1 MQYEGLHRPESDP
14 ATTANCGIGKSML
27 CFDMTKTES
36 RRLRTVAAMALGFAL
51 AAASIPGA
59 AEEIDLEK
67 LLSDDWSNAA
77 ADVDGDTDAEA
88 EDQLSASY
96 CDAYGPDY
104 ELVPGTTT
112 CIRVGGH
119 VQMDVYIRGRR

>member
-1 MQYEGLHRPESDP
+1 MIRIPFALLL
-14 ATTANCGIGKSML
+14 AL
-27 CFDMTKTES
+27 
-36 RRLRTVAAMALGFAL
+36 AAMALPA
-51 AAASIPGA
+51 A
-59 AEEIDLEK
+59 AEEIDLGK
-67 LLSDDWSNAA
+67 LLSNDWSDTAA
-77 ADVDGDTDAEA
+77 ADDEADAEA

-112 CIRVGGH
+112 CIKVGGH

>member
-1 MQYEGLHRPESDP
+1 MIRSLP
-14 ATTANCGIGKSML
+14 A
-27 CFDMTKTES
+27 
-36 RRLRTVAAMALGFAL
+36 FAL
-51 AAASIPGA
+51 ILALTATALPTA

-67 LLSDDWSNAA
+67 LLSEDWSGAA
-77 ADVDGDTDAEA
+77 ADVDDDADREA
-88 EDQLSASY
+88 KDRLSAAY
-96 CDAYGPDY
+96 CDMYGPDY

>member
-1 MQYEGLHRPESDP
+1 MIRS
-14 ATTANCGIGKSML
+14 
-27 CFDMTKTES
+27 
-36 RRLRTVAAMALGFAL
+36 LRAFALLLAL
-51 AAASIPGA
+51 AAPAFPAA

-67 LLSDDWSNAA
+67 LLSEDWSGAA
-77 ADVDGDTDAEA
+77 ASVDDEA
-88 EDQLSASY
+88 DKEAADRLSAAY
-96 CDAYGPDY
+96 CDIYGPGY

>member
-1 MQYEGLHRPESDP
+1 MIR
-14 ATTANCGIGKSML
+14 TAL
-27 CFDMTKTES
+27 AVV
-36 RRLRTVAAMALGFAL
+36 LLALAAMALPAT
-51 AAASIPGA
+51 

-67 LLSDDWSNAA
+67 LLSEDWSGAA
-77 ADVDGDTDAEA
+77 ADVDDGADAEA

-112 CIRVGGH
+112 CIKVGGH